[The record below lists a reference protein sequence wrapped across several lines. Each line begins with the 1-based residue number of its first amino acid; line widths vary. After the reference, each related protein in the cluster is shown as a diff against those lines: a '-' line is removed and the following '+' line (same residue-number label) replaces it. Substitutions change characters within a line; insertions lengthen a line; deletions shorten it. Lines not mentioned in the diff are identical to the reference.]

1 MVIKQFHFTVLS
13 ITIFAITACESK
25 PPNTYLDTVGALHT
39 SAPNEECLRS
49 WFTEFDHYP
58 ETYLPEKSME
68 IPPTMDESLV
78 EEALADQ
85 AACES
90 LSSCWNSDAYGS
102 AMFMQVCT
110 RGRMKLRVEQYDDAF
125 GG

>member
-1 MVIKQFHFTVLS
+1 MVIKKLPFTVLS
-13 ITIFAITACESK
+13 IAVFTMTGCEPK
-25 PPNTYLDTVGALHT
+25 PLDTYFDALGALHT
-39 SAPNEECLRS
+39 SAPNEECLNS
-49 WFTEFDHYP
+49 WFNKFDEYP
-58 ETYLPEKSME
+58 ETFLPEKSMAM
-68 IPPTMDESLV
+68 PPTMDESLV